1 MSLKICTEKVH
12 HNDKKLLDHINNH
25 PNKDALKAAFYTSK
39 KWSPNSVITVKFL
52 DNNPKIPI
60 TSKNNMNTSN
70 GNIDPLQQY
79 FFDNPNFNIT
89 DAIKKIV
96 YERIQPLVSLQFN
109 FVDNS
114 KNADIRISF
123 DPNSGAWSLVGTD
136 CQRED
141 QANATMNFGWFDV
154 STVMHEFGHSIGLI
168 HEHQNPQ
175 GVSIPWDKK
184 VLYKWAEETQGW
196 SKEQT
201 DTNIINK
208 YDKTLINGSYF
219 DPLSIMLYFFPD
231 ELVTNGKGTHQN
243 LTLSGIDMKYIN
255 EQYDKNN
262 ADTYF
267 NKWYNKDISENINKS
282 KNMAVEF
289 NNPNPTDNT
298 KNNPTDNTKNN
309 PTDNT
314 KNNPKNNPTD
324 NTKNNPTDNT
334 KNNPTDN
341 TKNNNLYYI
350 ILGIILFFLL
360 IYVIYYLFTPNKI

>member
-70 GNIDPLQQY
+70 GNIDPLQQS

-109 FVDNS
+109 FVDYS
-114 KNADIRISF
+114 KNSDIRISF

-184 VLYKWAEETQGW
+184 AVYKWAEETQGW

-208 YDKTLINGSYF
+208 YDKTLINGSDF

-289 NNPNPTDNT
+289 NQNSNTNPKQNTNNYNPSTSPST
-298 KNNPTDNTKNN
+298 NPSPSQSQSTSPSPST
-309 PTDNT
+309 
-314 KNNPKNNPTD
+314 NPKNPNLRIKTKTKTK
-324 NTKNNPTDNT
+324 TKN
-334 KNNPTDN
+334 KNM
-341 TKNNNLYYI
+341 LIYI
-350 ILGIILFFLL
+350 ILGIVLLFLL
-360 IYVIYYLFTPNKI
+360 IYLVYYFLK